1 MWDGSDFSGAKLA
14 LINRGRVLTLLRDDK
29 PDIPFPGHWDLPGGG
44 REGDESPEECAL
56 RELDE
61 EFGFSVSA
69 DSFEWRKKCGGVL
82 EEQVATWFF
91 GAETAD
97 LKPANITFG
106 NEGQKWLLMPVRQF
120 LMHPKSVPHLAERLA
135 VWLESRS

>member
-1 MWDGSDFSGAKLA
+1 MWDGSEFSGAKLA
-14 LINRGRVLTLLRDDK
+14 LINRGRVLTLLRDDN

-44 REGDESPEECAL
+44 REGTESPEECVL

-61 EFGFSVSA
+61 EFGFHVSA
-69 DSFEWRKKCGGVL
+69 DSFEWRKECAGVL
-82 EEQVATWFF
+82 EGQVATWFF
-91 GAETAD
+91 GAEAAD

-120 LMHPKSVPHLAERLA
+120 LMNPKSVPHLAERLA
-135 VWLESRS
+135 VWLESRP